1 VTFTV
6 IEPGSILGVLGG
18 GQLGAMFTM
27 AAQRMGYQVAVW
39 DPDPDAPAHRLAQ
52 RSFPT
57 SFSDQLV
64 LGQFL
69 DLVSGVT
76 YEWENVP
83 VSLCRTLE
91 ATKPVRPS
99 SAVLHIIQDRLE
111 QKGFLAARGFPV
123 VPFLPLTNP
132 EQLPAVV
139 GKIGYP
145 ALVKTATAGY
155 DGKGQ
160 WRITGKSDAEQVE
173 RALYDSARPGIRWI
187 VEGLVA
193 FDRELSILIV
203 RGMDGQTGVYPLA
216 ENEHE
221 EGILRTTL
229 VPARV
234 SSEIAARAAVLARQ
248 VVEALQGVGVFCLEL
263 FHLATGELLINEIAP
278 RPHNSG
284 HYTLDGCS
292 VSQFE
297 QQVRALCGLPLGEI
311 RLLNAAAMV
320 NLLGNDATTISEPSC
335 EALLD
340 TPGTFLHLYGKRT
353 MRSRRK
359 MGHVTFVA
367 DSLNLAQERAQQLRR
382 RLASGL
388 KT

>member
-1 VTFTV
+1 
-6 IEPGSILGVLGG
+6 
-18 GQLGAMFTM
+18 
-27 AAQRMGYQVAVW
+27 
-39 DPDPDAPAHRLAQ
+39 LAQ

-69 DLVSGVT
+69 DLVSAVT

-99 SAVLHIIQDRLE
+99 STVLHIIQDRLE

-132 EQLPAVV
+132 EQLPAVA

-160 WRITGKSDAEQVE
+160 WRITCKSDAEQVE

-187 VEGLVA
+187 VEGLVT

-263 FHLATGELLINEIAP
+263 FHLSTGELLINEIAP

-284 HYTLDGCS
+284 HYTLDACS

-320 NLLGNDATTISEPSC
+320 NLLGNDATSISEPSC

-382 RLASGL
+382 RLSSGL

>member
-1 VTFTV
+1 MTFTV
-6 IEPGSILGVLGG
+6 IEPGSVLGVLGG

-27 AAQRMGYQVAVW
+27 AAQRMGFQVAVW
-39 DPDPDAPAHRLAQ
+39 DPDADAPAHRLAQ
-52 RSFPT
+52 RSFST
-57 SFSDQLV
+57 SFSDQRA

-69 DLVSGVT
+69 DLVSAVT

-83 VSLCRTLE
+83 VSLCGTLE

-99 SAVLHIIQDRLE
+99 SAVLHTIQDRLE

-123 VPFLPLTNP
+123 VPFLPLTKP

-145 ALVKTATAGY
+145 ALVKTATTGY

-160 WRITGKSDAEQVE
+160 WRITCKTDAEQVE
-173 RALYDSARPGIRWI
+173 RTLYDSARPGIRWI
-187 VEGLVA
+187 VEGLVT

-221 EGILRTTL
+221 AGILRTTL

-234 SSEIAARAAVLARQ
+234 PSEIAARAAVLARQ

-263 FHLATGELLINEIAP
+263 FYLSTGELLINEIAP

-284 HYTLDGCS
+284 HYTLDACS

-311 RLLNAAAMV
+311 RLLKAAAMV

-388 KT
+388 RT

>member
-6 IEPGSILGVLGG
+6 IEPGSVLGVLGG

-69 DLVSGVT
+69 DLVSAVT

-99 SAVLHIIQDRLE
+99 STVLHIIQDRLE

-132 EQLPAVV
+132 EQLPAVA

-160 WRITGKSDAEQVE
+160 WRITCKSDAEQVE

-187 VEGLVA
+187 VEGLVT

-263 FHLATGELLINEIAP
+263 FHLSTGELLINEIAP

-284 HYTLDGCS
+284 HYTLDACS

-320 NLLGNDATTISEPSC
+320 NLLGNDATSISEPSC

-382 RLASGL
+382 RLSSGL

>member
-1 VTFTV
+1 MTFTV

>member
-1 VTFTV
+1 VTFAV
-6 IEPGSILGVLGG
+6 IEPGNVLGVLGG
-18 GQLGAMFTM
+18 GQLGAMFTT

-52 RSFPT
+52 RSFPVP
-57 SFSDQLV
+57 FSDQPT
-64 LGQFL
+64 LGEFL
-69 DLVSGVT
+69 ALVSAVT

-91 ATKPVRPS
+91 ASKPVRPS
-99 SAVLHIIQDRLE
+99 SAILHTIQDRLE

-123 VPFLPLTNP
+123 VPFLPLLKP
-132 EQLPAVV
+132 DQLSAVV
-139 GKIGYP
+139 GKVGHP

-160 WRITGKSDAEQVE
+160 WRITGESDAEQLE
-173 RALYDSARPGIRWI
+173 RVLSESVRPGIRWI
-187 VEGLVA
+187 VERLVT
-193 FDRELSILIV
+193 FDRELSILVV
-203 RGMDGQTGVYPLA
+203 RGMDGQTRIYPLA

-221 EGILRTTL
+221 VGILRTTL

-234 SSEIAARAAVLARQ
+234 PAEIAARAAKLARE

-263 FHLATGELLINEIAP
+263 FYLSTGELLINEIAP

-284 HYTLDGCS
+284 HYTLDACS

-297 QQVRALCGLPLGEI
+297 QQVRALCSLPLGEA
-311 RLLNAAAMV
+311 RLLKAAAMV
-320 NLLGNDATTISEPSC
+320 NLLGTDATTIHDPSC
-335 EALLD
+335 GALLN
-340 TPGTFLHLYGKRT
+340 TPGTFLHLYGKRI

-359 MGHVTFVA
+359 MGHVTFVV
-367 DSLNLAQERAQQLRR
+367 DSVSLAEERARQLCRK
-382 RLASGL
+382 LASGQN
-388 KT
+388 T

>member
-1 VTFTV
+1 MTFTV
-6 IEPGSILGVLGG
+6 IEPGSVLGVLGG

-69 DLVSGVT
+69 DLVSAVT

-99 SAVLHIIQDRLE
+99 STVLHIIQDRLE

-132 EQLPAVV
+132 EQLPAVA

-160 WRITGKSDAEQVE
+160 WRITCKSDAEQVE

-187 VEGLVA
+187 VEGLVT

-263 FHLATGELLINEIAP
+263 FHLSTGELLINEIAP

-284 HYTLDGCS
+284 HYTLDACS

-320 NLLGNDATTISEPSC
+320 NLLGNDATSISEPSC

-382 RLASGL
+382 RLSSGL

>member
-6 IEPGSILGVLGG
+6 IEPGSVLGVLGG
-18 GQLGAMFTM
+18 GQLGAMFTI

-39 DPDPDAPAHRLAQ
+39 DPDPDAPAHRLAE

-69 DLVSGVT
+69 DVVSAVT

-99 SAVLHIIQDRLE
+99 SAVLHVIQDRLE

-123 VPFLPLTNP
+123 VPFLPLTMP
-132 EQLPAVV
+132 EQLPAAV

-145 ALVKTATAGY
+145 ALVKTATSGY

-187 VEGLVA
+187 VEGLVT
-193 FDRELSILIV
+193 FDRELSILIA
-203 RGMDGQTGVYPLA
+203 RGMDGQSGVYPLA

-234 SSEIAARAAVLARQ
+234 SSEIAACAAVLARQ

-284 HYTLDGCS
+284 HYTLDACS

-320 NLLGNDATTISEPSC
+320 NLLGNDARTISEPSC
-335 EALLD
+335 ETLLD

-367 DSLNLAQERAQQLRR
+367 DSLDLAQERAQQLRR
-382 RLASGL
+382 QLASGL

>member
-1 VTFTV
+1 MTFTV
-6 IEPGSILGVLGG
+6 IEPGSVLGVLGG

-52 RSFPT
+52 QSFPT

-69 DLVSGVT
+69 DLVSAVT

-99 SAVLHIIQDRLE
+99 STVLHIIQDRLE

-123 VPFLPLTNP
+123 VPFLPLTKP
-132 EQLPAVV
+132 AQLPAEV

-160 WRITGKSDAEQVE
+160 WRITCKSDAEQVE
-173 RALYDSARPGIRWI
+173 RALYASARPGIRWI
-187 VEGLVA
+187 VEGLVT

-263 FHLATGELLINEIAP
+263 FHLSTGELLINEIAP

-382 RLASGL
+382 RLSSGL